1 MSDLLKFKIP
11 ADFIEPHVHLSLA
24 ELEYGHREGWIDADG
39 VIGLCTRR
47 LVAGHASQLE
57 ETIALL
63 LSDEADQVAGILE
76 GADAGRAVDDVRPVW
91 RYLALAWAYENRE
104 GLGDA
109 LGVVEM
115 LYADFDY
122 PSEMDGFVRYM
133 PAQPGQKTGIDALMS
148 RWEEFVRS
156 EGEFYRGRDRE
167 SETG

>member
-1 MSDLLKFKIP
+1 MSDFLKFKIP
-11 ADFIEPHVHLSLA
+11 AEFIEPRVRPSLA

-39 VIGLCTRR
+39 VISLCTRR
-47 LVAGHASQLE
+47 LEAGQVSQTE

-63 LSDEADQVAGILE
+63 LSDEADQVAGLLE
-76 GADAGRAVDDVRPVW
+76 GSDAGLAADDLRLVW

-104 GLGDA
+104 DLGDA

-115 LYADFDY
+115 LYAGFDY

-133 PAQPGQKTGIDALMS
+133 PAQPGQTTGIDALMS
-148 RWEEFVRS
+148 RWEEFVRN

-167 SETG
+167 SETD